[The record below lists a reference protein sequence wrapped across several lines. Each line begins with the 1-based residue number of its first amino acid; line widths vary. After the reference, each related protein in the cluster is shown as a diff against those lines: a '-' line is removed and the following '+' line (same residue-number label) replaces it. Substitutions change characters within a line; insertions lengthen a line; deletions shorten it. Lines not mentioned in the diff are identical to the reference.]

1 MAVRVGINGFGRIG
15 RPVFRILAGRDDVE
29 VVAVNDLVDT
39 KMLSHLLKYDSVFGI
54 YDKNIEV
61 TSDSISVNGKKT
73 EFVAERDPANIG
85 WGDKGVDIVLE
96 CTGLFRTGDTAG
108 KHIEGGAKKV
118 IISAPA
124 KEIDRTIVLGV
135 NDDTLS
141 ADDKIIS
148 NASCTTNCLAPVV
161 KVLNDLVGVEKGLLT
176 TIHSYTNDQN
186 LADGPHKDLRR
197 TRAAAI
203 NMIPTSTGAA
213 AAVGK
218 VIPELDGKLDGM
230 AIRVPTP
237 NASVVDLVAAL
248 SKGTTKEEIDGAMK
262 AAAEGPLSGILEY
275 SEDALVS
282 TDIIGNNASS
292 IYDAGASMLLDDN
305 LVKIISWYDNE
316 LGYSTRLCELAV
328 MFAQM

>member
-1 MAVRVGINGFGRIG
+1 MTVRIGINGFGRIG
-15 RPVFRILAGRDDVE
+15 RPVFRILAGMADAE
-29 VVAVNDLVDT
+29 VVAVNDLFDT
-39 KMLSHLLKYDSVFGI
+39 KMLGHLLKYDSVFGI
-54 YDKNIEV
+54 YDEDIEIAP
-61 TSDSISVNGKKT
+61 DSITVNGKKT
-73 EFVAERDPANIG
+73 EFVAERDPASIG
-85 WGDKGVDIVLE
+85 WGDKDVDIVLE

-124 KEIDRTIVLGV
+124 KEIDRTVVLGV
-135 NDDTLS
+135 NDDTLT

-161 KVLNDLVGVEKGLLT
+161 KVLQDLCGVEKGLLT

-237 NASVVDLVAAL
+237 NASVVDLVATL
-248 SKGTTKEEIDGAMK
+248 SKGTSKEEIDGAMK
-262 AAAEGPLSGILEY
+262 KAAEGPLKGILQY
-275 SEDALVS
+275 SEDPLVS
-282 TDIIGNNASS
+282 TDIIGNTASS
-292 IYDAGASMLLDDN
+292 IYDSTASMLLADDM
-305 LVKIISWYDNE
+305 VKVISWYDNE
-316 LGYSTRLCELAV
+316 LGYSTRLCELAIR
-328 MFAQM
+328 FAQM